1 MCCFVCCLQESKNPE
16 KTIVPSEQVDE
27 YVDIEDEMPPATYQ
41 SVEIEKVADV
51 VSVSGGS
58 GSGSSS
64 TSGTVKP
71 PVYCHELT
79 LLHCFSSGFVYRFGV
94 RELRRQRL

>member
-1 MCCFVCCLQESKNPE
+1 MCCVLCYLQESENPQ
-16 KTIVPSEQVDE
+16 KTTVLSQQVDE

-41 SVEIEKVADV
+41 SVEIEKGADI

-71 PVYCHELT
+71 PVY
-79 LLHCFSSGFVYRFGV
+79 SS
-94 RELRRQRL
+94 